1 MRIHMIPGIGFSGNI
16 FLADTKKPCLI
27 DTGWDTDISYAGTE
41 VKKILGKKRLACI
54 ILTHRHIDHVG
65 GAKAFQQ
72 TFGGEMLAH
81 SLDTEALLSGDPIST
96 GARLFGG
103 SLEPLPVKKLD
114 EGDKIDLGG
123 GESLSVIH
131 TPGHTIGGM
140 CLLSGSG
147 EMFTGDTVFAG
158 GDVGRWDL
166 ETGDYSQLLASVEK
180 ISKLDVESLYPG
192 HGPCAEGDAKE
203 HLARSFRYLKSVGR
217 FSEQ

>member
-1 MRIHMIPGIGFSGNI
+1 MKVHYIPGIGFSGNV
-16 FLADTKKPCLI
+16 FLLDAEKPCLI
-27 DTGWDTDISYAGTE
+27 DTGWDSDISYPGAE
-41 VKKILGKKRLACI
+41 VGKLLGKRKLAYI

-72 TFGGEMLAH
+72 RFGGEMLAH
-81 SLDTEALLSGDPIST
+81 SLDSEALLSGDEVST

-103 SLEPLPVKKLD
+103 SLEPLQVRKLG

-131 TPGHTIGGM
+131 TPGHTVGSI
-140 CLLSGSG
+140 CLLSGNGDLFS
-147 EMFTGDTVFAG
+147 GDTVFVG

-180 ISKLDVESLYPG
+180 ISKLDVEYLYPG

-203 HLARSFRYLKSVGR
+203 HLARSFRYLKAVGR
-217 FSEQ
+217 LG